1 MKIKYK
7 IIDKN
12 LEKKNLKEIINKK
25 LLNIF
30 KLSDN
35 NEI

>member
-7 IIDKN
+7 IINKN
-12 LEKKNLKEIINKK
+12 LDIKNIKKIINKK
-25 LLNIF
+25 LLNII